1 MNALLVFLA
10 ALLVT
15 ACGSPP
21 ARPDQVRERISDELA
36 QAVSN
41 RKSRENAE
49 MGVLAPLTVAMPQ
62 HENGEPRFDLSVVN
76 APATQVFMAIVTGT
90 RYNMLVGPEVTGSIT
105 VNLKDVT
112 VKEALESIRELYGYE
127 FNIKGNRISIQ
138 PNTMQTRVFQVNYLA
153 MSRKGD
159 STLAVGSSSQSAGGT
174 TSTGGATVPAS
185 PTGSASAGTGAQSA
199 QQGSSD
205 PSGSNVRTDNNID
218 FWTELEKA
226 LKEIVSETATPN
238 PAVGAAP
245 KVIVNKVSG
254 TVVVRAR
261 PRDLRLVD
269 EYLTSSKLFVQ
280 RQVML
285 EAKIIEVRLKAGTQA
300 GINWGSFSGV
310 KNRFTAGVVQPGT
323 ILRTQPGVE
332 VATTNQFS
340 VDATGRYD
348 DIISDSGTFL
358 AGKSGLIA
366 AATLGKGFVGL
377 AFQAANF
384 AALLNFLET
393 QGNVSVLSSPRVAT
407 LNNQKA
413 VLKVGTDEVYVSG
426 FTMGTSQQATGTTTT
441 TTSVPT
447 PQTSRLFSGISLD
460 VTPQIDEDGNIV
472 LHVHPAIS
480 TVREVQKTFNLGTA
494 GVITLPLASRE
505 VNETDSIVRVQDGN
519 IVAIGGMMN
528 QYHSSDKSGL
538 PGTTNS
544 SYGVLLG
551 QRGSETVKSEMVILL
566 KPTVIHDDRSWVTD
580 LEQSSERLRNFDL
593 PPLAIPQR

>member
-1 MNALLVFLA
+1 
-10 ALLVT
+10 
-15 ACGSPP
+15 
-21 ARPDQVRERISDELA
+21 
-36 QAVSN
+36 
-41 RKSRENAE
+41 
-49 MGVLAPLTVAMPQ
+49 
-62 HENGEPRFDLSVVN
+62 
-76 APATQVFMAIVTGT
+76 
-90 RYNMLVGPEVTGSIT
+90 

-159 STLAVGSSSQSAGGT
+159 STLTVGSSSQSAGGNA
-174 TSTGGATVPAS
+174 STGGSTVPAS
-185 PTGSASAGTGAQSA
+185 PAGSPSAGTGAQST
-199 QQGSSD
+199 QQGSYD

-218 FWTELEKA
+218 FWAELEKA
-226 LKEIVSETATPN
+226 LTAIVSEAATPN
-238 PAVGAAP
+238 PAVGDAP

-254 TVVVRAR
+254 TVVVRAK

-285 EAKIIEVRLKAGTQA
+285 EAKILEVRLKESYQA
-300 GINWGSFSGV
+300 GINWGSFNGSN
-310 KNRFTAGVVQPGT
+310 NRLTVGAVQPGT
-323 ILRTQPGVE
+323 LLRTPPGLAVTSTTQPPVGIDNRTDE
-332 VATTNQFS
+332 
-340 VDATGRYD
+340 
-348 DIISDSGTFL
+348 IISGAGTFL

-366 AATLGKGFVGL
+366 ASALGKGFVGL

-393 QGNVSVLSSPRVAT
+393 QGTVSVLSSPRVAT

-426 FTMGTSQQATGTTTT
+426 FTMNASSSTVGTTSTS
-441 TTSVPT
+441 TSVPS
-447 PQTSRLFSGISLD
+447 PQTARLFSGISLD

-480 TVREVQKTFNLGTA
+480 NVREVQKTFDLGTA
-494 GVITLPLASRE
+494 GIVTLPLASRE

-528 QYHSSDKSGL
+528 QYHSSENSGL
-538 PGTTNS
+538 PGTTKS
-544 SYGVLLG
+544 PFGVMVG
-551 QRGSETVKSEMVILL
+551 QRGSSSYKSEMVILL
-566 KPTVIHDDRSWVTD
+566 KPTLIGDDRAWARD
-580 LEQSSERLRNFDL
+580 IEQSAERVQNLGL
-593 PPLAIPQR
+593 PPLTIQPH